1 MTRDKDTILP
11 EVADDVVYRRVSEG
25 AVLLSTGEEVYYGLN
40 ETGARAWR
48 ALDAVETFGELC
60 SRIEETFPSVDRGA
74 IADDLA
80 ALLDDLER
88 HGLLVGPRAAAGRED
103 G

>member
-1 MTRDKDTILP
+1 MTRRAGTTLP
-11 EVADDVVYRRVSEG
+11 DAADDVVYSRVSEG
-25 AVLLSTGEEVYYGLN
+25 AVLLSTEEEVYYGLN
-40 ETGARAWR
+40 ETGARAWE
-48 ALDAVETFGELC
+48 ALDDVGTFGELC
-60 SRIEETFPSVDRGA
+60 SRLEEAFPSVDPGV

-88 HGLLVGPRAAAGRED
+88 HGLLVASRAAAGRED